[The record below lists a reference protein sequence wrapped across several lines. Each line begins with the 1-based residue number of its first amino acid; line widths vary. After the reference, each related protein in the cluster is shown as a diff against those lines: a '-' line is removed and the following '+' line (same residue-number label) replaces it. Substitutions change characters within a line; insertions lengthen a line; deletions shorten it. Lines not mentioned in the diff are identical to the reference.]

1 MRASRFVVCACARCL
16 TRTLPNP
23 PLSPLKPFQTMATL
37 SPLSP
42 SPLAAFAVPIHEGGT
57 VDVVPRW
64 RGRALAVHPPVRDG
78 AAPVSR
84 GVWAITHPVSGLRAG
99 TFRGTLRDA
108 VKLARVWDRAFWD
121 AVVRPF
127 EPDLNQWEQRFAWMR
142 QCDGTSHVV
151 GPVSSDHPDHASR
164 IGCTDHNETPDNAV
178 ILPDVPRKRATAAD
192 GDGGEQFPATLTIW
206 ATTPG
211 RARFARVVCGRDR
224 LRNPETGKPVRM
236 TGDVAAFRNPANPLT
251 PVLKLWF
258 RGVWH
263 VVPTIAECME
273 WSLDGVCE
281 TPDGRMVEPDAP
293 DAWLS
298 LLGVV

>member
-1 MRASRFVVCACARCL
+1 
-16 TRTLPNP
+16 
-23 PLSPLKPFQTMATL
+23 MATL
-37 SPLSP
+37 SPLP
-42 SPLAAFAVPIHEGGT
+42 SPLAAFAVPVAQGGT

-64 RGRALAVHPPVRDG
+64 RGRALAVHPPVRGG

-84 GVWAITHPVSGLRAG
+84 GVWAITHPLSGLRAG

-108 VKLARVWDRAFWD
+108 VKLARAWDGAFAD
-121 AVVRPF
+121 KCGDNASPS
-127 EPDLNQWEQRFAWMR
+127 LNQWSQRFAWIR
-142 QCDGTSHVV
+142 QCDGTSPVV
-151 GPVSSDHPDHASR
+151 GPVPSDHPDHASR
-164 IGCTDHNETPDNAV
+164 IGGTDHNETPNGV
-178 ILPDVPRKRATAAD
+178 TLPNVPRARVTAAD
-192 GDGGEQFPATLTIW
+192 GDGGEQFPATVTIW

-251 PVLKLWF
+251 PILRLWF
-258 RGVWH
+258 NGAWH
-263 VVPTIAECME
+263 DVPTIAECMA

>member
-1 MRASRFVVCACARCL
+1 MDTLTAS
-16 TRTLPNP
+16 
-23 PLSPLKPFQTMATL
+23 KPAK
-37 SPLSP
+37 
-42 SPLAAFAVPIHEGGT
+42 LAPFDVPVAEGGT
-57 VDVVPRW
+57 VTVVPRW
-64 RGRALAVHPPVRDG
+64 RGRALAVHPPVRKG

-99 TFRGTLRDA
+99 TYRGTLPNA
-108 VKLARVWDRAFWD
+108 IKLARAWDRAFWD

-127 EPDLNQWEQRFAWMR
+127 KPDLNHWEQRFAWMR
-142 QCDGTSHVV
+142 QCDGTSPVV
-151 GPVSSDHPDHASR
+151 GPVPSDHPDHACV
-164 IGCTDHNETPDNAV
+164 IGGTDHNETPRGV
-178 ILPDVPRKRATAAD
+178 TLPDVPRARVTASD
-192 GDGGEQFPATLTIW
+192 GDGGEQFPATPTIW

-211 RARFARVVCGRDR
+211 RARFARVVCGCDR

-236 TGDVAAFRNPANPLT
+236 TGDVAAFRNPANPLA

-258 RGVWH
+258 RGVWY
-263 VVPTIAECME
+263 VVPSVAECMA

-281 TPDGRMVEPDAP
+281 TPDGRTVEPDAP

>member
-1 MRASRFVVCACARCL
+1 
-16 TRTLPNP
+16 
-23 PLSPLKPFQTMATL
+23 MATITL
-37 SPLSP
+37 SKP
-42 SPLAAFAVPIHEGGT
+42 SQTLTPFAVPVAKGGT

-108 VKLARVWDRAFWD
+108 VKLARVWDRAFWN
-121 AVVRPF
+121 AITAPMAPNLR
-127 EPDLNQWEQRFAWMR
+127 QWPQRFAWQR
-142 QCDGTSHVV
+142 QCDGTTPIT
-151 GPVSSDHPDHASR
+151 GPVPNDHPDHADR
-164 IGCTDHNETPDNAV
+164 IGGTDHNETPAGV
-178 ILPDVPRKRATAAD
+178 ALPNVPRARVAASD

-224 LRNPETGKPVRM
+224 LRNPDTGKPVRM

-251 PVLKLWF
+251 PVLRLWF
-258 RGVWH
+258 RGAWH
-263 VVPTIAECME
+263 DVPTVAECMA

-281 TPDGRMVEPDAP
+281 TPDGRMVEPDHP